1 MQVDQISADQNGL
14 MNYKEH
20 WAVAPKRIIAN
31 HYFLLLGSSTS
42 KAHLKGK
49 AIFLINSD
57 KTLTFRAQR
66 TFSVFQAWNK
76 PGRMVGEFKL
86 FNMQTRDW
94 AENFLELSKPK
105 ELSYVARGKNKNNR
119 VLFFYNNIVSHLKN
133 TKN

>member
-1 MQVDQISADQNGL
+1 

-20 WAVAPKRIIAN
+20 WAVARKRNIAN
-31 HYFLLLGSSTS
+31 HYFLLFGSSTS
-42 KAHLKGK
+42 KARFNGK

-57 KTLTFRAQR
+57 KTFTFRAFR

-76 PGRMVGEFKL
+76 PERVVGEFKL
-86 FNMQTRDW
+86 FNMQTRDC
-94 AENFLELSKPK
+94 AENFPDLSKPK
-105 ELSYVARGKNKNNR
+105 ELSYVARGKNNNNR

>member
-1 MQVDQISADQNGL
+1 

-20 WAVAPKRIIAN
+20 WAVARKRNIAN

-42 KAHLKGK
+42 KARFNGK

-57 KTLTFRAQR
+57 KTLTFRAFR
-66 TFSVFQAWNK
+66 TFSVFQAWNE
-76 PGRMVGEFKL
+76 PERVVREFKL
-86 FNMQTRDW
+86 FMQTQDCT
-94 AENFLELSKPK
+94 ENFPELSKPK

-119 VLFFYNNIVSHLKN
+119 VLFFYKNIVSHLQN